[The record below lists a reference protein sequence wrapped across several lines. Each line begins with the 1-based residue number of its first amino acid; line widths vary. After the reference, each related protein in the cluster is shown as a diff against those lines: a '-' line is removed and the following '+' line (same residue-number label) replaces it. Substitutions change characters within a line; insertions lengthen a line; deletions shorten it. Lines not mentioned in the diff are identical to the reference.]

1 MNRYKTRSNLM
12 LSRRD
17 SLQLQGHVQAQ
28 NEGIEKVIP
37 DKWIQKNS
45 RGGSYT

>member
-1 MNRYKTRSNLM
+1 M

-28 NEGIEKVIP
+28 NEGIEKDIP
-37 DKWIQKNS
+37 DERIQKTAGVAILRQN
-45 RGGSYT
+45 